1 MKKRLCLIISIFLIG
16 INLVYAKEKVAFV
29 KCVDGDTFRV
39 MIDEEEKLVR
49 MLAIDTP
56 EIAKNGKRAEYYAE
70 EASNYTCDK
79 ITKAKKIELEYDSNS
94 DKTDKYGRVL
104 AWVYVDGKLLQDDL
118 VADGYAKVAYLYADY
133 KYTDILKEKQE
144 LASAKE
150 IGIWD
155 SEAKKEY
162 DDSEI
167 VDGNTIE
174 EASNGIVVIVGIII
188 LGMVFIFD
196 KIFNKKK

>member
-1 MKKRLCLIISIFLIG
+1 MISIFLIG
-16 INLVYAKEKVAFV
+16 INLAYAKEKVAFV

-56 EIAKNGKRAEYYAE
+56 ELEKKGTKAEYYAN
-70 EASNYTCDK
+70 EASDYTCNIIK
-79 ITKAKKIELEYDSNS
+79 NAKKIELEYDSNS
-94 DKTDKYGRVL
+94 DEVDKYGRVL
-104 AWVYVDGKLLQDDL
+104 AWVYVDRKLLQEEL
-118 VADGYAKVAYLYADY
+118 VANGYAKVAYLYADY

-188 LGMVFIFD
+188 LVMVFIFD